1 MSSSSSSSDD
11 GRLDLA
17 LDQLAGHPWQDFPGW
32 PQIGGLTIVDALAA
46 IGEKLGVPGFKDMRY
61 EAHDR

>member
-1 MSSSSSSSDD
+1 MSSSSSGD

-17 LDQLAGHPWQDFPGW
+17 LDQLAGYPWRDFPGW

-46 IGEKLGVPGFKDMRY
+46 IGEKLEIPGFKDVRDVSD
-61 EAHDR
+61 DR